1 MQITA
6 KINQILPIQTGTS
19 AKGEWRKQNII
30 VDTMTDI
37 SRKIC
42 ITIWGDKINEAQ
54 LQVGNELQI
63 DFDLESREYNG
74 KWYTD
79 ALARNIVLTN
89 EKKLP
94 PIPIKEKEDDD
105 ILPF

>member
-1 MQITA
+1 MQIIA
-6 KINQILPIQTGTS
+6 KINQILPMQTGTS

-30 VDTMTDI
+30 VDTMADI

-54 LQVGNELQI
+54 LQIGNELQI

-79 ALARNIVLTN
+79 ALARNIVLLN
-89 EKKLP
+89 PGSNP
-94 PIPIKEKEDDD
+94 PPQLENNKTDND
-105 ILPF
+105 LPF

>member
-1 MQITA
+1 M
-6 KINQILPIQTGTS
+6 QTGTS

-30 VDTMTDI
+30 VDTITDI

-63 DFDLESREYNG
+63 DFELESREYNG

-79 ALARNIVLTN
+79 ALARNIVLIGTG
-89 EKKLP
+89 LTP
-94 PIPIKEKEDDD
+94 PIVNDTKHDDD
-105 ILPF
+105 LPF

>member
-1 MQITA
+1 MQIKA
-6 KINQILPIQTGTS
+6 KINQILPMQTGTS

-30 VDTMTDI
+30 VDTLTDI

-42 ITIWGDKINEAQ
+42 ITIWGDKIDETQ
-54 LQVGNELQI
+54 LQIGNELQI
-63 DFDLESREYNG
+63 DFELESREYNG

-89 EKKLP
+89 TGLTP
-94 PIPIKEKEDDD
+94 PIVEDTKPDDD
-105 ILPF
+105 LPF

>member
-1 MQITA
+1 MQIKATIN
-6 KINQILPIQTGTS
+6 KILRMQTGTS

-30 VDTMTDI
+30 VDTMTEI

-63 DFDLESREYNG
+63 DFDLESRDYNG

-79 ALARNIVLTN
+79 ALARNIVLLKPGLT
-89 EKKLP
+89 P
-94 PIPIKEKEDDD
+94 PPLLEDIKPDDEF
-105 ILPF
+105 PW

>member
-1 MQITA
+1 MQIKA
-6 KINQILPIQTGTS
+6 KINQILPMQTGTS

-30 VDTMTDI
+30 VDTIGDI

-42 ITIWGDKINEAQ
+42 ITIWGDKINESQ

-79 ALARNIVLTN
+79 ALARNIVLTSTGSN
-89 EKKLP
+89 P
-94 PIPIKEKEDDD
+94 PPHLESKNIDDEIP
-105 ILPF
+105 F